1 MLDLSPRVDGL
12 LDSGPAPVLADAA
25 FGGRPGI
32 ALADLPVAA
41 DPAGT
46 RLRAIVLG
54 GRGWYAAAR
63 TELLRAARLTRDPVL
78 RSLVASTEAS
88 LLRQLGW
95 HARAAILD
103 GRAAAL
109 VANLPVAGAADP
121 MRAAAVCD
129 ALTGLAADAL
139 GTGQPQVSARLL
151 RRCRGELDRAP
162 ADLRTL
168 VRWHWVSAE
177 TALAAPG
184 MGLVSEPA
192 STHAEVAMAAAE
204 RMGSVRH
211 QVKSRL
217 LLAAAAAGEGDI
229 DRSRAGAELVDSL
242 CAAHGLLPLRWAAAM
257 LRSGVCEPA
266 EARRAAAEAGV
277 YARIL
282 AGRGG
287 RLRIGTEIGEQ

>member
-12 LDSGPAPVLADAA
+12 LDSGPAAVLADAA

-46 RLRAIVLG
+46 WLRAIVLG

-63 TELLRAARLTRDPVL
+63 TELLRAARLTRDPAL
-78 RSLVASTEAS
+78 GSLVASTEAS

-95 HARAAILD
+95 HARAAIQD

-109 VANLPVAGAADP
+109 VANLPVASAADP

-162 ADLRTL
+162 VDLRTL

-184 MGLVSEPA
+184 MGLVAEPA
-192 STHAEVAMAAAE
+192 STHAEAAVAAAE

-217 LLAAAAAGEGDI
+217 LQAAAAAGDGDI
-229 DRSRAGAELVDSL
+229 DRSRAVAELVDSL

-277 YARIL
+277 YARVL

-287 RLRIGTEIGEQ
+287 RLRVGPEIG